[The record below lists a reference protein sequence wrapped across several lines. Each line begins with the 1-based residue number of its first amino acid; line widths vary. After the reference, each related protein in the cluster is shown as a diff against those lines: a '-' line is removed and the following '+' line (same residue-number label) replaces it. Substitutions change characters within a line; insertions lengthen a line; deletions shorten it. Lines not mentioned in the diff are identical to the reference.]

1 MLSTQEKEPTFKARK
16 RFENWF
22 DIFLVRGLTMK
33 EEDWVVLMNT
43 ESENGSSMSDTI
55 RVAVVEYLMKEVRNL
70 CLHFEAYKDF
80 DPLRNYLF
88 GKGYRILRLLCRI
101 ESHAIKQNK
110 VDDKHHATAS
120 TASTS
125 SLKDHFK
132 PELHLERKGTYD
144 KEFLDLL
151 LHLFEVGCFFET
163 RSKNI
168 HIFTLSLL
176 KMGFEKI

>member
-1 MLSTQEKEPTFKARK
+1 
-16 RFENWF
+16 
-22 DIFLVRGLTMK
+22 
-33 EEDWVVLMNT
+33 MNKD
-43 ESENGSSMSDTI
+43 SENGSSMSDTI
-55 RVAVVEYLMKEVRNL
+55 RVAVVEFLMKEVRNL

-110 VDDKHHATAS
+110 VDDKHHATTAP
-120 TASTS
+120 TASTP

-151 LHLFEVGCFFET
+151 LHLFEVGYCFET
-163 RSKNI
+163 HSKNK
-168 HIFTLSLL
+168 HIYYHC
-176 KMGFEKI
+176 